1 MTAFTP
7 NYQIAAG
14 HNNAAG
20 LTAVNQLTDGNGVRL
35 VFPRAWPFHE
45 EGELVI
51 RANATPAYV
60 GYAKQDWLFAVLTKA
75 QYYLLRST
83 YTGLVTVKTDI
94 TTAFAN
100 YNASAWIDQKAAGDF
115 VYLQGS
121 VYDSG
126 FTGPGLRGVR
136 LHLIRL
142 EAL

>member
-1 MTAFTP
+1 MVAFTP

-14 HNNAAG
+14 NNNAAG
-20 LTAVNQLTDGNGVRL
+20 LTAVNLLTDSNGVRL

-45 EGELVI
+45 AGELVI
-51 RANATPAYV
+51 RCNSTPAYR
-60 GYAKQDWLFAVLTKA
+60 GFDSQDWLFTILTKA
-75 QYYLLRST
+75 QYYLLKNT

-94 TTAFAN
+94 TTTFAN
-100 YNASAWIDQKAAGDF
+100 YNAAAWIDQKTAGDF